1 MLGGAHIKS
10 LINAKLANPNNVN
23 TLTRVVNEIQA
34 NLTRRF
40 TRERVLRNMLDAH
53 FIIDNN
59 KKNRLASDLIYKMT
73 GQTVSRNSIKK
84 FLNETNH
91 NVVLTANGKYRVT
104 EKSQGQRLGELNR
117 YVFNGGNV
125 RNAFLKNLNSSG
137 TQLKNA
143 NFYLSQSS
151 KYNVKNLNGG
161 KKFVKFKNVPAP
173 APTVSKKNV
182 NNSKKRLVH
191 QVRLVVKRSVTTLKS
206 AREMKKLRNNLE
218 ALKSGGQAALARVQ
232 ANLAAAK
239 KNAANAKSAAQK
251 IQTNRNAS
259 NAEKAAAAKKA
270 AEEAAQ
276 YREVLAAATA
286 ASAATKE
293 ELTAA
298 QGALNAARANANRQ
312 RQDHEASL
320 KGATEAAEQAVRR
333 VQEQLNAALRNKTA
347 NATQIRELS
356 EKLNSVRVNATEAQ
370 RKLRDTLHEAMANA
384 QAERNIIQ
392 AKHRAALQSKNTELA
407 SKLKEQEKAAIT
419 AHEQLLKQVQ
429 NNHAAELAQV
439 QLKLA
444 NHQVSLST
452 VRAGL
457 LAAEKNRNAARN
469 ASAAEK
475 NEAARK
481 LAAAQAAVNAVK
493 ANAAANKNRALT
505 AQRDAHQNVLNAEIA
520 AKNAAE
526 RARRASVAERN
537 AAQAEAAAARAALG
551 KARALEAA
559 AVNVAGKAANAAK
572 AAIGA
577 GLGVTK
583 FVAKG
588 ALAGFGAIGK
598 GFGEVTRLAPA
609 NVPAPA
615 VTAPV
620 VRTRGVGQSAST
632 APRPAF
638 GTSASTGRTTN
649 RRTPSRYKLSGLIKT
664 LERIQANNT
673 LSNNV
678 KRTRYQGYLNIV
690 NGSSNLNK
698 NIKKGTIQQFIRR
711 LNNNSYR
718 GVIGSQVL
726 PP

>member
-10 LINAKLANPNNVN
+10 LINAKLANPANVN
-23 TLTRVVNEIQA
+23 TLTRVVNDIQA

-53 FIIDNN
+53 FIINDN
-59 KKNRLASDLIYKMT
+59 KKNRLASEFISKMT
-73 GQTVSRNSIKK
+73 GQNVSRNTIKN
-84 FLNETNH
+84 FLNKTNR

-104 EKSQGQRLGELNR
+104 EKSQGQRLGESNK
-117 YVFNGGNV
+117 YVFNGPNV
-125 RNAFLKNLNSSG
+125 REAFLKNLSGSG
-137 TQLKNA
+137 TKLSNA
-143 NFYLSQSS
+143 NFYLSQST
-151 KYNVKNLNGG
+151 KYNVKNVNG
-161 KKFVKFKNVPAP
+161 KRFVKFKNVAPA

-182 NNSKKRLVH
+182 NNSKKRTIKQL
-191 QVRLVVKRSVTTLKS
+191 QKILKRSATTLTS
-206 AREMKKLRNNLE
+206 SREMIQLRKNLE
-218 ALKSGGQAALARVQ
+218 ALKSGGQKELARVQ

-312 RQDHEASL
+312 RQVHEASL

-356 EKLNSVRVNATEAQ
+356 EKLNSVRENATEAQ

-407 SKLKEQEKAAIT
+407 SKLKKQEKAAIT

-559 AVNVAGKAANAAK
+559 AVNVAGKAAQAAQ
-572 AAIGA
+572 AGA
-577 GLGVTK
+577 GAVLGVTK
-583 FVAKG
+583 FVAKS

-620 VRTRGVGQSAST
+620 APAST

-638 GTSASTGRTTN
+638 GSSAST
-649 RRTPSRYKLSGLIKT
+649 RRASIMT
-664 LERIQANNT
+664 LHA
-673 LSNNV
+673 
-678 KRTRYQGYLNIV
+678 
-690 NGSSNLNK
+690 LNK
-698 NIKKGTIQQFIRR
+698 QLEKINKSPNNQTRKEHYYNLLFQHIMNSETNQNQRRMKLQKIRSYNKGRPEKYKF
-711 LNNNSYR
+711 S
-718 GVIGSQVL
+718 
-726 PP
+726 P